1 MLVSLYAENVALIKK
16 LNITVGA
23 GFTVLTGET
32 GGGKSIIVDSMALL
46 CGARGDKTLIRTG
59 EDQATV
65 EGVFDVSGE
74 RAGDFAEFAGEDGLM
89 SVYRRITADG
99 RSVCRINGRTVP
111 VNRLKELVSRL
122 LNIHGQQDTQ
132 SLSDPQTHIVL
143 LDTYAGDSAELASY
157 REQYEVYTA
166 AYAEA
171 ERMRKLAEEKMLR
184 LDVLDYQ
191 INELENASVRAGEES
206 ELEGERSVLV
216 NYEKIYD
223 NVRGALDELK
233 GRDSA
238 LSKLGRANDSLR
250 RIENV
255 LAGSSD
261 YIKRLES
268 CVYEIEDVAE
278 SLKDGIDLECES
290 PEKRIDEIEERLSV
304 ISRLKRKYRTDD
316 AGLAEQLETFKRE
329 KKELDMSDEYLA
341 DKRAFLAEAEKELA
355 RRADVLRARRRSAA
369 ALLEKEIEECLASL
383 DMPSVTFK
391 TEFTD
396 IPFCENGSD
405 GVEFLISANKGEL
418 PRPIARIASGGE
430 LSRIMLAIK
439 SAFVRSDGVG
449 TVVFDEIDSGISGKT
464 SEMLG
469 KKLKELAQK
478 GIQIMCITHSA
489 QVASQADTHWL
500 VSKGVEGERTYTH
513 VKVLGK
519 EERIDELARI
529 MGGIKVT
536 DAVRSAARETLDSS
550 HIPSDGK

>member
-99 RSVCRINGRTVP
+99 RSICRINGRTVP

-132 SLSDPQTHIVL
+132 SLSDPQTHIGL

-223 NVRGALDELK
+223 NVRGALEELK

-238 LSKLGRANDSLR
+238 LSKIGRANDSLR

-255 LAGSSD
+255 LAGSS
-261 YIKRLES
+261 
-268 CVYEIEDVAE
+268 
-278 SLKDGIDLECES
+278 
-290 PEKRIDEIEERLSV
+290 
-304 ISRLKRKYRTDD
+304 
-316 AGLAEQLETFKRE
+316 
-329 KKELDMSDEYLA
+329 
-341 DKRAFLAEAEKELA
+341 
-355 RRADVLRARRRSAA
+355 
-369 ALLEKEIEECLASL
+369 
-383 DMPSVTFK
+383 
-391 TEFTD
+391 
-396 IPFCENGSD
+396 
-405 GVEFLISANKGEL
+405 
-418 PRPIARIASGGE
+418 
-430 LSRIMLAIK
+430 
-439 SAFVRSDGVG
+439 
-449 TVVFDEIDSGISGKT
+449 
-464 SEMLG
+464 
-469 KKLKELAQK
+469 
-478 GIQIMCITHSA
+478 
-489 QVASQADTHWL
+489 
-500 VSKGVEGERTYTH
+500 
-513 VKVLGK
+513 
-519 EERIDELARI
+519 
-529 MGGIKVT
+529 
-536 DAVRSAARETLDSS
+536 
-550 HIPSDGK
+550 